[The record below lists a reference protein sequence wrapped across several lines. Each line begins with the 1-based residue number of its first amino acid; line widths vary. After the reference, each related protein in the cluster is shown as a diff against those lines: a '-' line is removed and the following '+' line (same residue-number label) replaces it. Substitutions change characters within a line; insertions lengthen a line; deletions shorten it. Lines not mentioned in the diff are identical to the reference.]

1 MEMSSLIF
9 MLLVEGSVTFMAIYL
24 FVKMLKK

>member
-1 MEMSSLIF
+1 MEIPSLIF